1 MKTST
6 ITTICIGVLLAA
18 CGGGSSGN
26 NAGSDSNPNLNPNPN
41 QSAIELT
48 ATASSSTSIDLNW
61 VDNFSDESGFRIERS
76 STSTSGGFTEIG
88 VVDPNVQSYSDPGR
102 SAGKTYWYRVT
113 AFNAGGD
120 EGSSNVASAT
130 TPGAQA
136 GDVPASPTGLVA
148 TAISSSAIELNW
160 TDTSNNEDGFRIE
173 RSSTSKSTG
182 FTAIA
187 VFGSNVQ
194 TYLDDQGDGGGD
206 GGVRPGGGG
215 GGPAASTVASSATT
229 LGLTPGQTYWYR
241 VVAFNA
247 NGDSGF
253 SNTASATTLAAD
265 TGTVPAD
272 PTGLAATATSST
284 TVELSWTDNSSDE
297 DGFRIE
303 RSSTSESTGFTAI
316 AVVGSNVQTYLDDQG
331 DGGGGGGGRP
341 GGGGG
346 GPTALTVASSTTTLG
361 PTPGQT
367 YWYRVVAFNSNGDSG
382 FSNIASVATPS
393 PPLGSPLPPSN
404 LVAAAETSTSIYLL
418 WTDNSDNEDGFKVE
432 RGDSSTGPWTEIATI
447 PANSTQF
454 GNASLLPTTVYYY
467 HVMAFNGAG
476 NSGYS
481 NVASAETLYDAA
493 APVLT
498 GPSTASGQFSLEWT
512 YSFTGAFNSTQDGYE
527 LQESETSSTS
537 GFVTLYSTVNQDDR
551 ESSKQVWITPDGTG
565 LRYYRVRANDNGT
578 FTPWSNLA
586 VIEVSASTA
595 ILRITNDLSGQIFP
609 LPDDGDP
616 STIDEIDWGKLN
628 QIVWVRIG
636 STESSLYT
644 DATERLYRNEYTS
657 DEANILSIPP
667 GSYRDFDASEFASGD
682 YLVLIQN
689 GFWDVDGYYYDNPLW
704 TKHETYVVG
713 CDGATSVQKFAGFR
727 ITGHTNGIFEV
738 KASEYLPQGNYYGSI
753 FCQ

>member
-136 GDVPASPTGLVA
+136 GDVPTSPTGLVA

-187 VFGSNVQ
+187 VF
-194 TYLDDQGDGGGD
+194 
-206 GGVRPGGGG
+206 
-215 GGPAASTVASSATT
+215 
-229 LGLTPGQTYWYR
+229 
-241 VVAFNA
+241 
-247 NGDSGF
+247 
-253 SNTASATTLAAD
+253 
-265 TGTVPAD
+265 
-272 PTGLAATATSST
+272 
-284 TVELSWTDNSSDE
+284 
-297 DGFRIE
+297 
-303 RSSTSESTGFTAI
+303 
-316 AVVGSNVQTYLDDQG
+316 GSNVQTYLDDQG

-467 HVMAFNGAG
+467 HVMAFNGA
-476 NSGYS
+476 
-481 NVASAETLYDAA
+481 
-493 APVLT
+493 
-498 GPSTASGQFSLEWT
+498 
-512 YSFTGAFNSTQDGYE
+512 
-527 LQESETSSTS
+527 
-537 GFVTLYSTVNQDDR
+537 
-551 ESSKQVWITPDGTG
+551 
-565 LRYYRVRANDNGT
+565 
-578 FTPWSNLA
+578 
-586 VIEVSASTA
+586 
-595 ILRITNDLSGQIFP
+595 
-609 LPDDGDP
+609 
-616 STIDEIDWGKLN
+616 
-628 QIVWVRIG
+628 
-636 STESSLYT
+636 
-644 DATERLYRNEYTS
+644 
-657 DEANILSIPP
+657 
-667 GSYRDFDASEFASGD
+667 
-682 YLVLIQN
+682 
-689 GFWDVDGYYYDNPLW
+689 
-704 TKHETYVVG
+704 
-713 CDGATSVQKFAGFR
+713 
-727 ITGHTNGIFEV
+727 
-738 KASEYLPQGNYYGSI
+738 
-753 FCQ
+753 